1 MKQAFVLYAN
11 DSYADTV
18 EACVHSLITHSS
30 IPVIVYMLNSDRLIK
45 NALTVR
51 WDCDV
56 AETKQNKFIDRSD
69 INIYKLLIQRPLIVK
84 DAINN
89 FAYTVAYVD
98 SDSVATKYVDN
109 IFNMFDDESSYPYF
123 VEGIYDYLHV
133 GDRGGAESRDD
144 LSTTLEHPAC
154 ELFGVDQYVR
164 ERYRQTG
171 YFVANKN
178 CIDFLDEWYQMCTH
192 PEVMADNS
200 YYAAYNEE
208 TIANV
213 LLWKYNMQKGLPY
226 IYMNAGLDLV
236 NLVDNNNIFVGQ
248 DYMMGDWV
256 RVPASEDK
264 LLFYHGEKRKDEML
278 KMIRPNKVL
287 YLVPHLSTGGM
298 PAFVLKTIEVM
309 QEYINVCVVEYTCYS
324 VDYVV
329 QRDKIKDL
337 VGDNF
342 HTLFE
347 DKTKLFS
354 IIKDFNPDIIHIHE
368 PSERFDA
375 HIMSE
380 LYRPNRLYK
389 IVETCHDVSFDPKTK
404 LYHPDAYA
412 FCTPY
417 HYDTFAHLPSYKKV
431 IEYPIDPKKSKK
443 LPGINNV
450 VNVGLWT
457 PGKNQAEGIE
467 IARANPNF
475 TFNFVGNQAG
485 NFKDYWE
492 PLMADLPSNV
502 KVWGERDDVDEFLKH
517 ANIFMF
523 NSTWECNPLVLREA
537 ISYGLPII
545 AHNLPVYRSR
555 YDKYIQPIDT
565 DLNTITANYTIPE
578 LSSTYYFGI
587 EYMGFYKTILQNKK
601 EDQDVH
607 IHKYFVNGPFL
618 EIKSPVNSEFK
629 VQYFDEN
636 NVCQYE
642 NTIGS
647 NSWVRLNREYYTDW
661 TIKVFEYNQLVYE
674 YKLSLENRRV
684 FITLASKSLGDTI
697 AWAPYALAFQKKHN
711 CKVILSTFWNHILDI
726 PEIELV
732 EPGMVVNDIFAQYNI
747 GWHYDENKEPVLPNT
762 IKLQEAATNILGLEF
777 EELRPNLKFRKRKNK
792 YGQYVTIATNSTA
805 GCKFWTREGWQEVI
819 TYLHNKG
826 YKVVNVSKEDNPFEH
841 CQKID
846 DIDIEN
852 TMSVIYHSQFM
863 IGLSSGL
870 SWLAYAIGKP
880 VVMISN
886 FTTRAHEFN
895 CIRVVNENVC
905 HGCWNDPSLKFD
917 KGDFDWCPKNKNTP
931 RQFECQ
937 RSITAEDVIKVLPLP
952 LLQ

>member
-18 EACVHSLITHSS
+18 EACVHSLITHSCT
-30 IPVIVYMLNSDRLIK
+30 PVIVYMLNSDRQIK
-45 NALTVR
+45 NALSIR

-56 AETKQNKFIDRSD
+56 TEIKQNKFIDRSD
-69 INIYKLLIQRPLIVK
+69 INVYKLLIQRPLIVK
-84 DAINN
+84 DAINK
-89 FAYTVAYVD
+89 FAYTVAYID
-98 SDSVATKYVDN
+98 SDSVATKYVNN
-109 IFNMFDDESSYPYF
+109 IFNMFDNDSPYPYF

-133 GDRGGAESRDD
+133 GDRGGADSRDD

-192 PEVMADNS
+192 PEVMANNN

-226 IYMNAGLDLV
+226 IYMNADPSLV
-236 NLVDNNNIFVGQ
+236 KLINHNNIFTGQ
-248 DYMMGDWV
+248 DYMIGDWG
-256 RVPASEDK
+256 RVPASKDK
-264 LLFYHGEKRKDEML
+264 LLFYHGEKRKEEML

-309 QEYINVCVVEYTCYS
+309 QEYINICVVEYNCYS
-324 VDYVV
+324 LDYVV
-329 QRDKIKDL
+329 QRNKIKDL
-337 VGDNF
+337 VENKF
-342 HTLFE
+342 YTLFE
-347 DKTKLFS
+347 DKTELFN

-375 HIMSE
+375 DVMSE

-389 IVETCHDVSFDPKTK
+389 IIETCHDVSFDPQTK

-417 HYDTFAHLPSYKKV
+417 HYDTFAHLPSYKQV

-475 TFNFVGNQAG
+475 NFNFVGNQAG

-502 KVWGERDDVDEFLKH
+502 KVWGERDDVEEFLKH

-537 ISYGLPII
+537 ISYGLPIV
-545 AHNLPVYRSR
+545 AHYLPQYGSMFER
-555 YDKYIQPIDT
+555 YIQPIDT
-565 DLNTITANYTIPE
+565 DLNTIKCNYIVPTDNTSDIFAQKYNE
-578 LSSTYYFGI
+578 
-587 EYMGFYKTILQNKK
+587 FYNKVLMMPH
-601 EDQDVH
+601 EDQNVH
-607 IHKYFVNGPFL
+607 IHKYFVEQPFL

-647 NSWVRLNREYYTDW
+647 NSWVRLNRE
-661 TIKVFEYNQLVYE
+661 
-674 YKLSLENRRV
+674 
-684 FITLASKSLGDTI
+684 
-697 AWAPYALAFQKKHN
+697 
-711 CKVILSTFWNHILDI
+711 
-726 PEIELV
+726 
-732 EPGMVVNDIFAQYNI
+732 
-747 GWHYDENKEPVLPNT
+747 
-762 IKLQEAATNILGLEF
+762 
-777 EELRPNLKFRKRKNK
+777 
-792 YGQYVTIATNSTA
+792 
-805 GCKFWTREGWQEVI
+805 
-819 TYLHNKG
+819 
-826 YKVVNVSKEDNPFEH
+826 
-841 CQKID
+841 
-846 DIDIEN
+846 
-852 TMSVIYHSQFM
+852 
-863 IGLSSGL
+863 
-870 SWLAYAIGKP
+870 
-880 VVMISN
+880 
-886 FTTRAHEFN
+886 
-895 CIRVVNENVC
+895 
-905 HGCWNDPSLKFD
+905 
-917 KGDFDWCPKNKNTP
+917 
-931 RQFECQ
+931 
-937 RSITAEDVIKVLPLP
+937 
-952 LLQ
+952 